1 MDYVLNIQLTG
12 EIIAQGQYSDG
23 EKNGEWKFK
32 SGDFTEE
39 GKYIIGLK
47 DGVWKSYYTDGK
59 LKFKGNFVQGNPDG
73 QQTYYYENGK
83 IKEEQYYQMGIREKT
98 WKKFNEEGIPVLVI
112 AYKDD
117 VEISINGVRI
127 KLPESDTKLI
137 K

>member
-1 MDYVLNIQLTG
+1 MENGNINQA
-12 EIIAQGQYSDG
+12 IIS
-23 EKNGEWKFK
+23 
-32 SGDFTEE
+32 EE

-47 DGVWKSYYTDGK
+47 DGIWKSYYNNGK

-73 QQTYYYENGK
+73 QQSYYYENGK
-83 IKEEQYYQMGIREKT
+83 IKEEQYFEMGFREKT
-98 WKKFNEEGIPVLVI
+98 WKKYNEEGIPFLVI
-112 AYKDD
+112 TYKND